1 VPPAD
6 RPARP
11 RARSAQLARGLLLA
25 AVAGPLVGLAAPS
38 GGGVAVAT
46 ATAQPEPML
55 FSSVAVAPAVVAP
68 PATPVR
74 RTVRATRS
82 RAHSSRWVRPVSAG
96 MNSPYGPRW
105 GAWHPGI
112 DFAAHYG
119 APIHVVA
126 DGTVIGAGYL
136 SGEGGYGQ
144 IVLVRHKGGVVT
156 AYAHMSKVLVHA
168 GEHVRAGDTLGK
180 VGATGHVTGPHLHF
194 EVRVG
199 GQKVNPV
206 PWLRRHGVRV

>member
-1 VPPAD
+1 MPPAD
-6 RPARP
+6 SPVRP
-11 RARSAQLARGLLLA
+11 RVRSAQLVRALLLA
-25 AVAGPLVGLAAPS
+25 AVAGPLVGLAATS
-38 GGGVAVAT
+38 GTGAPLAAPAAVSSDL
-46 ATAQPEPML
+46 EPML
-55 FSSVAVAPAVVAP
+55 HPTVAVAPAVVAP
-68 PATPVR
+68 AR
-74 RTVRATRS
+74 AVRASRS
-82 RAHSSRWVRPVSAG
+82 RSLGNLWVRPVAAG
-96 MNSPYGPRW
+96 MNSPYGSRW
-105 GAWHPGI
+105 GGWHPGI
-112 DFAAHYG
+112 DFGAHYG

-136 SGEGGYGQ
+136 ANEGGYGQ
-144 IVLVRHKGGVVT
+144 IVLVRHAGGFVT

-168 GEHVRAGDTLGK
+168 GERVHAGDVLGK

>member
-1 VPPAD
+1 V
-6 RPARP
+6 
-11 RARSAQLARGLLLA
+11 LLA
-25 AVAGPLVGLAAPS
+25 ALAGPLVGLAVPSS
-38 GGGVAVAT
+38 GGGSGSVAAPDIS
-46 ATAQPEPML
+46 PEPML
-55 FSSVAVAPAVVAP
+55 FSTVAVAPSVVAL

-74 RTVRATRS
+74 RTVRAARS
-82 RAHSSRWVRPVSAG
+82 RSLGSHWARPVSAG

-105 GAWHPGI
+105 GGWHPGI

-126 DGTVIGAGYL
+126 DGTVVGAGYL

-168 GEHVRAGDTLGK
+168 GERVRAGETIGK

-194 EVRVG
+194 EVRIG
-199 GQKVNPV
+199 GRKVNPV

>member
-1 VPPAD
+1 M
-6 RPARP
+6 
-11 RARSAQLARGLLLA
+11 RGLLLA
-25 AVAGPLVGLAAPS
+25 AVAGPLLGLAVPS
-38 GGGVAVAT
+38 GGGATVASSGPDA
-46 ATAQPEPML
+46 ELML
-55 FSSVAVAPAVVAP
+55 HPTVAVAPAVVAAP
-68 PATPVR
+68 LQPVR
-74 RTVRATRS
+74 RTARATRS
-82 RAHSSRWVRPVSAG
+82 RSLGSRWVRPVSAG
-96 MNSPYGPRW
+96 INSAYGPRW
-105 GAWHPGI
+105 GGWHPGV

-144 IVLVRHKGGVVT
+144 IVLVRHKGGFVT
-156 AYAHMSKVLVHA
+156 AYAHMSKVLVHSGERVHA
-168 GEHVRAGDTLGK
+168 GETLGK

-199 GQKVNPV
+199 GRKVNPV

>member
-1 VPPAD
+1 V
-6 RPARP
+6 
-11 RARSAQLARGLLLA
+11 LLA
-25 AVAGPLVGLAAPS
+25 AVAGPLLGIAAHSGTSAAVAAPGS
-38 GGGVAVAT
+38 D
-46 ATAQPEPML
+46 AQLML
-55 FSSVAVAPAVVAP
+55 HPTVAVAPAVVTL
-68 PATPVR
+68 PAQPARGV
-74 RTVRATRS
+74 VRATRS
-82 RAHSSRWVRPVSAG
+82 RNLGSRWVRPVAAG
-96 MNSPYGPRW
+96 MNSPYGSRW
-105 GAWHPGI
+105 GGWHPGI

-144 IVLVRHKGGVVT
+144 IVLVRHTGGVVT

-194 EVRVG
+194 EVRIG
-199 GQKVNPV
+199 GRKVNPV

>member
-1 VPPAD
+1 V
-6 RPARP
+6 RT
-11 RARSAQLARGLLLA
+11 RARSAQVLRAVLIA
-25 AVAGPLVGLAAPS
+25 AVAGPLLGLAATS
-38 GGGVAVAT
+38 GGGATVAMA
-46 ATAQPEPML
+46 PPGGEELML
-55 FSSVAVAPAVVAP
+55 HPTVAVAPAVVSAP
-68 PATPVR
+68 ALPVR
-74 RTVRATRS
+74 RVVRATRS
-82 RAHSSRWVRPVSAG
+82 RSLGSQWARPVSAG
-96 MNSPYGPRW
+96 INSPYGPRW
-105 GAWHPGI
+105 GGWHPGV

-144 IVLVRHKGGVVT
+144 IVLVRHKGGFVT

-168 GEHVRAGDTLGK
+168 GQRVHRGDTLGK

-194 EVRVG
+194 EVRIG
-199 GQKVNPV
+199 GKKVNPV